1 MEVKEI
7 ISLLK
12 NMQSPLQ
19 DYAELIGAPYWAY
32 GKQYVYPDPEDYAI
46 EQAISALEKEERYKW
61 HDLRKDPND
70 LPEGKDYYSSFVIVA
85 TESCTDF
92 CTIARM
98 DFSMNEWIEIGTG
111 DDIVG
116 EYGKVIAWRYIEPF
130 NNDKKSVSKE
140 E

>member
-1 MEVKEI
+1 MQERKVVEMDFNEYDD
-7 ISLLK
+7 LL
-12 NMQSPLQ
+12 S
-19 DYAELIGAPYWAY
+19 ELYNFRI
-32 GKQYVYPDPEDYAI
+32 
-46 EQAISALEKEERYKW
+46 KEEKYRW

-98 DFSMNEWIEIGTG
+98 DFPMNEWIEIGTG

-116 EYGKVIAWRYIEPF
+116 ECGKVIAWRYIEPF
-130 NNDKKSVSKE
+130 NNDEKSVSTKE
-140 E
+140 SEE